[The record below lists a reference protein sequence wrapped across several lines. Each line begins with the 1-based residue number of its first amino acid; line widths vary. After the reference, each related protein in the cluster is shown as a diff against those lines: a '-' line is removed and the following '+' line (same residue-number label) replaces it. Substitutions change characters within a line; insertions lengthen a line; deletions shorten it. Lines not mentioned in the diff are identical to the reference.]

1 MSRGHLSIGE
11 AAEASGLTVKAIRYY
26 EGIGLIPRARRAN
39 RSARTGGNRLYDTDD
54 LRRLRFIRTGRLL
67 GLGLDDIGEM
77 LALTEGG
84 GCPGARPE
92 YREKLE
98 GHLRTID
105 ERIGHLLGLKVAIR
119 ELLSA
124 GSLAGRCGCLD
135 LSAAADA
142 TAEVSA
148 PTDLGGGTRADGRR
162 PVRGG
167 GEGDQAP

>member
-1 MSRGHLSIGE
+1 MSGGHLSIGA
-11 AAEASGLTVKAIRYY
+11 AAEASGLTVKTIRYY
-26 EGIGLIPRARRAN
+26 EGIGLIPRARRGN
-39 RSARTGGNRLYDTDD
+39 RSARTGGNRLYDAGD

-77 LALTEGG
+77 LAFTEGG

-105 ERIGHLLGLKVAIR
+105 DRIGHLLGLKAAIR

-124 GSLAGRCGCLD
+124 GSLAGRCGCLGP
-135 LSAAADA
+135 SA
-142 TAEVSA
+142 TAGATAGVSA
-148 PTDLGGGTRADGRR
+148 PTDLGGGTQTDGRR
-162 PVRGG
+162 PARGG
-167 GEGDQAP
+167 RQGDQAP